1 MAPNRLLVVL
11 ILSTGRVEQ
20 RLVECERELTDDEL
34 VKLRSSVNH
43 AATGEI
49 IAEAIRALGRVGEE
63 TEPDLR
69 DTAQAVA
76 ASLVEAMSDH
86 RSDERVAVGGTATLA
101 RFGADRK
108 SGVEGKGG

>member
-34 VKLRSSVNH
+34 VKLRSSFNH

-49 IAEAIRALGRVGEE
+49 IAEAIRALGRVGAA

-76 ASLVEAMSDH
+76 ASLV
-86 RSDERVAVGGTATLA
+86 RSEERRVG
-101 RFGADRK
+101 R
-108 SGVEGKGG
+108 GGGRPGSTRGG